1 MSKLAICVP
10 TYNRP
15 DVVEEILLYS
25 AEYLKKHDVDMYYYD
40 SGDTGDVEALVDK
53 HNLKGYDNVHY
64 IRVPSDYLYGDKIDL
79 IYSGEGLK
87 KEYDYIWPIK
97 ERIIPNERML
107 ELVLERCDGEADA
120 IISLTL
126 GDIYEGDTFDFHS
139 PVDVYR
145 YFGKQTTSLETVI
158 YNTKTMLGD
167 YVFGESKNS
176 AKHKNDFWHYW
187 FLYDKLSKL
196 DNPVIAV
203 VSKDGAYNMQSSVP
217 AGNNWRKRIFEV
229 WIEEFIKINFELP
242 DIYSAYK
249 TQVIKNTVSIE
260 ELLGSRNTFVELHNE
275 GILTAEVFDKYKDFW
290 TFVTDVPVE
299 EIKKISCGEM

>member
-10 TYNRP
+10 TYNRA

-25 AEYLKKHDVDMYYYD
+25 AEYLKKHDVDIYYYD
-40 SGDTGDVEALVDK
+40 SGDNRDVEAIVDK
-53 HNLKGYDNVHY
+53 HNQNGHNNVY
-64 IRVPSDYLYGDKIDL
+64 YVRVPSDYLYGDKIDL

-107 ELVLERCDGEADA
+107 ELVLARCDGEADA

-126 GDIYEGDTFDFHS
+126 GDIYEGDTFNFYS
-139 PVDVYR
+139 PVDLYR
-145 YFGKQTTSLETVI
+145 YFGKQTTSLETAI

-176 AKHKNDFWHYW
+176 DKYKNDFWHYW
-187 FLYDKLSKL
+187 FLYDRLAKLE
-196 DNPVIAV
+196 NPVIAV
-203 VSKDGAYNMQSSVP
+203 VSKDDAYNMQSSVP

-242 DIYSAYK
+242 DLYSAYK
-249 TQVIKNTVSIE
+249 TKVIKDTVSIE
-260 ELLGSRNTFVELHNE
+260 DLLGKRDTFVELYNE

-290 TFVTDVPVE
+290 AFVTDVPVE